1 MLLMREMLWS
11 FYLMF
16 KIKRMKKFQ
25 QQLPVFYETAH
36 AELASALEM
45 LAACKITETPSQAF
59 GYFMHA
65 KDEYNHAKCF
75 FKMLSQRGKKASIDS
90 AREFRFT
97 PPSLIT
103 KGYISKKGF
112 LIDTMKLK
120 DFIAFVYTNEL
131 LAKSSFENILK
142 LVGPNTED
150 GKNISSIM
158 SDELRHHGMAKKYFL
173 NYYPALQPWQLMIY
187 RTRETIHNK
196 GRKIYDA
203 NLKFLDR
210 LLNPLYRVMA
220 YSVGS
225 MVRKLNLNE
234 FKRKG
239 NLMNISSRSVL

>member
-1 MLLMREMLWS
+1 
-11 FYLMF
+11 
-16 KIKRMKKFQ
+16 MKKSKSE
-25 QQLPVFYETAH
+25 LPVFYETAH

-45 LAACKITETPSQAF
+45 LAACKLTDSPKQAF

-65 KDEYNHAKCF
+65 KDEYNHARSF
-75 FKMLSQRGKKASIDS
+75 FEMLSKRGKKTSTEI
-90 AREFRFT
+90 ARDFRFT

-131 LAKSSFENILK
+131 LARSSFEKILI
-142 LVGPNTED
+142 LVGHNTEESRR
-150 GKNISSIM
+150 ISSIM
-158 SDELRHHGMAKKYFL
+158 ADELRHHGMAKKFFL
-173 NYYPALQPWQLMIY
+173 NHYPALQPWHLMIY

-203 NLKFLDR
+203 NLKFLDS
-210 LLNPLYRVMA
+210 LLSPLYKAMA
-220 YSVGS
+220 YLAGT
-225 MVRKLNLNE
+225 MARKLNLNE

-239 NLMNISSRSVL
+239 KNLMNISANSVL